1 MVKAARSA
9 ERHFAELFLEVGLTP
24 PQFGVLLYLEEDGSL
39 TQAEL
44 ARLVLVRPQSIAALV
59 STLIE
64 RGLVVRD
71 GPGGRGR
78 RSGITLTA
86 AGRDL
91 LEQAWPRLLAFNAPA
106 SLGLTAAQA
115 ALLDELLAQ
124 VQSTLDARSSYR
136 VEPAGNQ

>member
-1 MVKAARSA
+1 M
-9 ERHFAELFLEVGLTP
+9 G
-24 PQFGVLLYLEEDGSL
+24 
-39 TQAEL
+39 
-44 ARLVLVRPQSIAALV
+44 
-59 STLIE
+59 TLIE

-124 VQSTLDARSSYR
+124 VQATLDARSSYR
-136 VEPAGNQ
+136 VEPAENQ